1 MNDPHPVAPGGAL
14 SPAFLV
20 AVREAVAELDVRR
33 ADRLAL
39 ALAVEI
45 HRHEAPPEGLRAVFD
60 PLRQLRRFKA
70 LRDLCE
76 AVLAAHPG
84 HALARRHYA
93 QTLIELGSLR
103 AASDVLHRAL
113 EDPDLGDERNEVLGL
128 IGRVTKQAYVDG
140 GPPSLG
146 RQQERL
152 RQSIRVYHEVYGRDP
167 SHYWHGINAVA
178 LLYRAR
184 LDNVSTAGLPVLENL
199 AGDVL
204 GQARSD
210 SASYWSLAT
219 AMEASVGLGDLD
231 GALRYAQQAV
241 AHAETE
247 GSEAGAFHIASTLR
261 QLTEVWDLDRDDGG
275 LRQEIVDLM
284 ASALLQ
290 QEHGAFELSPGEVVE
305 GAHRPDALDRHAQS
319 VFGEAGYR
327 SIEWYREG
335 LAVAQTVAQVG
346 NRFVSIGTGFLI
358 RPDALGLTEDLG
370 PLFVTNNHVV
380 SEDGRAPE
388 SLHPDDAVVTFHAVG
403 DEPFVTGIER
413 VVWQS
418 PPRPD
423 LDITV
428 ALLRHLPPGVQP
440 LGASRCRP
448 DIRRGLRLYAVGHP
462 LRGGVQFSLQDN
474 HVIDRSEDL
483 IHYRTPTDPGS
494 SGCPI
499 LNGTWDVVGVHRRGG
514 RNIETLDRNGYHDA
528 NEGVFVHSIRRE
540 VETTQSSGA
549 SS

>member
-1 MNDPHPVAPGGAL
+1 MNDPHPLAPGGVL
-14 SPAFLV
+14 SPTFLV

-39 ALAVEI
+39 ALAAEI
-45 HRHEAPPEGLRAVFD
+45 HRHEVPPEGLSAVFD

-76 AVLAAHPG
+76 AVLDAHPG
-84 HALARRHYA
+84 HARARRHYA
-93 QTLIELGSLR
+93 QTLIELGSLQ

-113 EDPDLGDERNEVLGL
+113 EDPNLGDERNEVLGL

-140 GPPSLG
+140 GPPSLE

-184 LDNVSTAGLPVLENL
+184 LDNISTAGLPALESL

-204 GQARSD
+204 GQALSD
-210 SASYWSLAT
+210 PASYWSLAT
-219 AMEASVGLGDLD
+219 AMEASVGLGDLE
-231 GALRYAQQAV
+231 GALQYAQRAV

-247 GSEAGAFHIASTLR
+247 GSESGAFHIASTLR

-290 QEHGAFELSPGEVVE
+290 QEHGAFELSAKEVVE
-305 GAHRPDALDRHAQS
+305 GAHPPDEQDRHAQR
-319 VFGEAGYR
+319 VLGNTGYLP
-327 SIEWYREG
+327 IAWYREG
-335 LAVAQTVAQVG
+335 LAVAQAVAQVG
-346 NRFVSIGTGFLI
+346 NRLTSIGTGFLI
-358 RPDALGLTEDLG
+358 APSALGYSEDEG
-370 PLFVTNNHVV
+370 PLFVTNNHVL
-380 SEDGRAPE
+380 SEDGHALD
-388 SLHPDDAVVTFHAVG
+388 SLHPDDAVVTFHAAG
-403 DEPFVTGIER
+403 DAPFETGIAR

-418 PPRPD
+418 PPRPG
-423 LDITV
+423 LDVTV
-428 ALLRHLPPGVQP
+428 TTLRSVPPEVRP
-440 LGASRCRP
+440 LQASRNRP
-448 DIRRGLRLYAVGHP
+448 DLHGGFRLYAVGHP
-462 LRGGVQFSLQDN
+462 CGKGIAFSLQDN
-474 HVIDRSEDL
+474 HVIDRDDDL

-494 SGCPI
+494 SGSPV
-499 LNGTWDVVGVHRRGG
+499 LNGTWDVVGIHRRGG
-514 RNIETLDRNGYHDA
+514 DIQTLDGSGYHAA
-528 NEGVFVHSIRRE
+528 NEGVFVHSVRRDIE
-540 VETTQSSGA
+540 ATRT
-549 SS
+549 